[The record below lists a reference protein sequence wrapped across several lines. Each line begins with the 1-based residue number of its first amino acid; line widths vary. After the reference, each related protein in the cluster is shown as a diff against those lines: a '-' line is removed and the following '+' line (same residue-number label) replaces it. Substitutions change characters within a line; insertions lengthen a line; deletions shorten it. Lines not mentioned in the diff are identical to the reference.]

1 MYVSHTRSLIAL
13 LALAILPI
21 GCDEPTRPSPLG
33 SIMVQVEEQ
42 GTDRQ
47 GAGYLTAVDNEP
59 SRRLDVPNLRTTFTN
74 MAPGAHVV
82 RLDGLAPNCTV
93 VGQNPVTV
101 EVPNNETVTVRFS
114 VTCVSYVGTV
124 RVTTVTTGGELDPNG
139 YVAMSEGMQLAIVGA
154 NTATTIPGVR
164 AGRQLIWIG
173 DVASNCRVVTPNPVD
188 VDVPFPGTAEVT
200 FAVECVL
207 SGALRVTVA
216 TTGVDVN
223 HNGYI
228 VTIGAPSVSFAGS
241 LTVPPNGSV
250 TFASLR
256 PAADYRVM
264 LHALGANCDVV
275 GADIQTVGVIG
286 GDTASVMVEVVCSA
300 VPWLAF
306 ERSGDIYV
314 MPMHGSATR
323 LTTDPALDANP
334 AWSSDGRIAFM
345 TRRHDNGSEL
355 YVMNADGTNPVRL
368 TTSAGDDDMP
378 SWSPSGR
385 KIVFQST
392 RDGNQEIYV
401 VNADGT
407 GLTRLTNNP
416 AADYQPAWS
425 STGKIAFISTREHP
439 TGEIYVMND
448 DGSNVVR
455 LTTNATT
462 ESGPHWSPDGSMI
475 VFARTVECIYY
486 YYDYFCGQ
494 ALLVMDADGSDE
506 RELTI
511 GDSPDLLNADPA
523 WSPNGNA
530 IAFTQTSCPFYC
542 GFPSVMIVDPHRS
555 TPELFASNAANPAW
569 KP

>member
-1 MYVSHTRSLIAL
+1 MYIAHARSLIAL
-13 LALAILPI
+13 LGLAIVST
-21 GCDEPTRPSPLG
+21 GCDDPTRPP
-33 SIMVQVEEQ
+33 
-42 GTDRQ
+42 
-47 GAGYLTAVDNEP
+47 GAGAIRVEVVAEGSDVQTTGYLSVVDND
-59 SRRLDVPNLRTTFTN
+59 SRLLDVPNLRTTFTN
-74 MAPGAHVV
+74 IPPGAHVV

-101 EVPNNETVTVRFS
+101 EVTNDETVNVRFT
-114 VTCVSYVGTV
+114 VACVAYVGTV

-139 YVAMSEGMQLAIVGA
+139 YVAMSEGMQLAAVGA
-154 NTATTIPGVR
+154 NTSAVIPGVR

-173 DVASNCRVVTPNPVD
+173 DVASNCRVITPNPVD
-188 VDVPFPGTAEVT
+188 VNVPFQGTVEVT
-200 FAVECVL
+200 FTVQCVL
-207 SGALRVTVA
+207 SGALRVTIA

-223 HNGYI
+223 HNGYV
-228 VTIGAPSVSFAGS
+228 VTIGAPSVSFASS

-264 LHALGANCDVV
+264 LQALGANCDVV
-275 GADIQTVGVIG
+275 GAGVQTVSVSA
-286 GDTASVMVEVVCSA
+286 GDTASVALDVACSP

-306 ERSGDIYV
+306 VRNGDIYV

-345 TRRHDNGSEL
+345 TGRYDNGSEL

-378 SWSPSGR
+378 SWSPSGQ

-392 RDGNQEIYV
+392 RDGNHEIYV

-407 GLTRLTNNP
+407 GLTRLTTNT
-416 AADYQPAWS
+416 AADFQPAWS
-425 STGKIAFISTREHP
+425 STGKIAFISTRDHP
-439 TGEIYVMND
+439 AGEIYVMSD

-455 LTTNATT
+455 LTNNAIT
-462 ESGPHWSPDGSMI
+462 ESSPAWSPDGSMI
-475 VFARTVECIYY
+475 VFARSVECIYY

-494 ALLVMDADGSDE
+494 GLLVVNADGSNE
-506 RELTI
+506 RGLAT
-511 GDSPDLLNADPA
+511 GDGPDLLNADPA

-530 IAFTQTSCPFYC
+530 IAFTQMSCPLYC
-542 GFPSVMIVDPHRS
+542 GLPSVMIVDPHG
-555 TPELFASNAANPAW
+555 TAPTLFASNAANPAW

>member
-1 MYVSHTRSLIAL
+1 MDIAHARSLIAL
-13 LALAILPI
+13 LGLALIGTGCQDPTSPPTPGAI
-21 GCDEPTRPSPLG
+21 R
-33 SIMVQVEEQ
+33 VQVAEE
-42 GTDRQ
+42 GTDLQR
-47 GAGYLTAVDNEP
+47 GGYLSVVDND
-59 SRRLDVPNLRTTFTN
+59 SRPLDVPNLRTTFTN
-74 MAPGAHVV
+74 IAPGAHVV
-82 RLDGLAPNCTV
+82 RLDGIAPNCAV

-101 EVPNNETVTVRFS
+101 QVANSETVDVRFT
-114 VTCVSYVGTV
+114 VACVAYIGTV

-139 YVAMSEGMQLAIVGA
+139 YVAMSEGMQLALVGA
-154 NTATTIPGVR
+154 NTAATIPGVR

-188 VDVPFPGTAEVT
+188 VNVPFHGTAEVT
-200 FAVECVL
+200 FAVQCVL

-216 TTGVDVN
+216 TTGVDLN
-223 HNGYI
+223 PNGYI
-228 VTIGAPSVSFAGS
+228 VTIGSPTVSFAGS

-264 LHALGANCDVV
+264 LQALGANCDVV
-275 GADIQTVGVIG
+275 GEDIQMVGVTG
-286 GDTASVMVEVVCSA
+286 GDTASVAVSVACSP

-334 AWSSDGRIAFM
+334 AWSRDGRIAFM

-355 YVMNADGTNPVRL
+355 YVMNPDGTNQVRL
-368 TTSAGDDDMP
+368 TNALGDDDMP
-378 SWSPSGR
+378 SWSPSGQR
-385 KIVFQST
+385 IVFQSA
-392 RDGNQEIYV
+392 RDANNEIYV

-407 GLTRLTNNP
+407 GLARLTNNT

-425 STGKIAFISTREHP
+425 STGKIAFISTRDHP
-439 TGEIYVMND
+439 AGEIYVMND

-455 LTTNATT
+455 LTNNATT
-462 ESGPHWSPDGSMI
+462 ESGPDWSPDGSMI
-475 VFARTVECIYY
+475 VFARTIECVYY
-486 YYDYFCGQ
+486 YYGYFCGQ
-494 ALLVMDADGSDE
+494 ALVVMNADGSDP
-506 RELTI
+506 RDLTT
-511 GDSPDLLNADPA
+511 GDSRDLLNADAA

-542 GFPSVMIVDPHRS
+542 GLPSVMIADPHRT